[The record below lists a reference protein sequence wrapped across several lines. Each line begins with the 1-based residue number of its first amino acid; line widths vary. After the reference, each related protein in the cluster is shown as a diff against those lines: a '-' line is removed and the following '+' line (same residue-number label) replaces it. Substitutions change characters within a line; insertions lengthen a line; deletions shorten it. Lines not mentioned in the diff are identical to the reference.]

1 MIRTVIFKLYKFD
14 GHIYINMTKNELKRL
29 IVECIN
35 EVRIEEGAIT
45 AQEMTDSVIGVIKST
60 IKKLNRQIN
69 SLNFKYINIGYE
81 QIQFVADV
89 INKEID
95 EKLFKTGKIP
105 CVIEFVKID
114 RNKSSSMVT
123 MGSYSHDTKKI
134 KLNSESYLSIPRRD
148 EDNNYK
154 LRDMTNMNFGA
165 IYDTIEHELIH
176 QQQDE
181 RSRGKLK
188 LYDKGYFYLLRKYDS
203 DGDGFLND
211 DEKKKVTSKDMVI
224 YKKLNS
230 KEIVTKFK
238 TILDKKSII
247 APKMSDEEF
256 MRLVKYYNREL
267 ELNTYAKDVVNRY
280 VNSVF
285 KDMKR
290 SINWGNLENR
300 EYSSDE
306 VKNFVLSPTLNFSGN
321 KIFDVPN
328 DSKGNTYKDYLKSR
342 FKQKIIE
349 YHNGYKYLTVENKKK
364 WWRYVFQLLM
374 NYKFDPIILK
384 K

>member
-1 MIRTVIFKLYKFD
+1 
-14 GHIYINMTKNELKRL
+14 MTKNELKRL

-123 MGSYSHDTKKI
+123 MGSYNPDTKKI

-349 YHNGYKYLTVENKKK
+349 YHKGYKYLTVENKKK
-364 WWRYVFQLLM
+364 WWRYVFHLLL
-374 NYKFDPIILK
+374 NYKFEPLILK

>member
-1 MIRTVIFKLYKFD
+1 
-14 GHIYINMTKNELKRL
+14 MTKNELKL
-29 IVECIN
+29 MIEECIN

-45 AQEMTDSVIGVIKST
+45 AQDMTDSVIGVIKST

-69 SLNFKYINIGYE
+69 SLNFKYINIGNE

-114 RNKSSSMVT
+114 SKVDSQMTTV
-123 MGSYSHDTKKI
+123 GSYNHETKKI
-134 KLNSESYLSIPRRD
+134 KLNSTTYLSIPRRD
-148 EDNNYK
+148 EGNNYK

-181 RSRGKLK
+181 RSKGKLK
-188 LYDKGYFYLLRKYDS
+188 RYDDKGYLYLLRKYDS

-211 DEKKKVTSKDMVI
+211 DEIKMITPEDRIIYHKMWKKELLKN
-224 YKKLNS
+224 Y
-230 KEIVTKFK
+230 K

-247 APKMSDEEF
+247 APNLSDDEF
-256 MRLVKYYNREL
+256 IRLVKYYNKEL
-267 ELNTYAKDVVNRY
+267 ELNTYAKDAVNRY

-306 VKNFVLSPTLNFSGN
+306 VKNYVLSPTLNFSGN
-321 KIFDVPN
+321 KMFDVPN

-349 YHNGYKYLTVENKKK
+349 YHKGYKYLTVENKKK
-364 WWRYVFQLLM
+364 WWRYVFHLLL
-374 NYKFDPIILK
+374 NYKFEPIILK